1 MGGMKGYVVPFV
13 LAFIACGAG
22 FLVLDYAI
30 MSLQGLSLIFHG

>member
-13 LAFIACGAG
+13 LVFIACGIA
-22 FLVLDYAI
+22 FLALDTAI